1 MQQWIYD
8 NLAVIVLAV
17 FSMGTVMRQIRC
29 AFSTALTDMR
39 AAFAEAPALAL
50 TESRSPESERARQR
64 RRMRTKLRNL
74 QQTRMEIESER

>member
-17 FSMGTVMRQIRC
+17 FSLGTVVRGARR
-29 AFSTALTDMR
+29 AVTGALNDMK

-50 TESRSPESERARQR
+50 AETRSLELERARQR

-74 QQTRMEIESER
+74 REARMELESER